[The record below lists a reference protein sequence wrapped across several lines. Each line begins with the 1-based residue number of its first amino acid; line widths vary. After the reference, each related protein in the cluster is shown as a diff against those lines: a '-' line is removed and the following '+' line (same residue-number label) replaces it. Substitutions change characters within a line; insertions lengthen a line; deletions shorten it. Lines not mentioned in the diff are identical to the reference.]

1 VTIPRAIFAVETIHE
16 IPVVISVLLPQ
27 CFPRPSETTVKLDS
41 KTVNAVRLDGKTD
54 QIFFDDT
61 LPGFGYRLRLSAD
74 GKVNANWIAQYRSA
88 GGTRRVLI
96 GAAAKCK
103 AAKKILAAVA
113 LGDDPQADRRDRR
126 NKDQHTVRS
135 VVAEYLAAKEPEVRR
150 RTLVETRRYL
160 STGSYFRPL
169 HAMPIDTVTRKH
181 IASCLVA
188 ISRKNGSVTAARAR
202 ASLSAFFTWAM
213 QAGLT
218 DMNPV
223 IGAIQPKDSEGR
235 ERVLSDAELAAVWR
249 ASGDDEYG
257 RIMKLLILTG
267 ARRAEI
273 GGLRWSELDT
283 DTGAWTL
290 PSERS
295 KNKHA
300 HTLPLPAAPWDI
312 INSVPRRAHRDQ
324 LFGILAE
331 EGFTTWGGGKIA
343 LDDRLLGKMTEPWVA
358 HDIRRTVAT
367 KMADIGVQPHI
378 IEQVLNHQGGHKR
391 GVAGIYNRS
400 SYDREV
406 RAALALW
413 AEHVAAIVEG
423 RKPVVVPLKTA

>member
-1 VTIPRAIFAVETIHE
+1 MR
-16 IPVVISVLLPQ
+16 
-27 CFPRPSETTVKLDS
+27 LDS
-41 KTVNAVRLDGKTD
+41 KIVATLKLSDKSD
-54 QIFFDDT
+54 QIFFDDQ
-61 LPGFGYRLRLSAD
+61 LLGFGLRLRRAAG
-74 GKVNANWIAQYRSA
+74 GKINKSWIVQYRRV
-88 GGTRRVLI
+88 GTRRVLI
-96 GAAAKCK
+96 GNANVINAEAARA
-103 AAKKILAAVA
+103 AAKKILAQVA
-113 LGDDPQADRRDRR
+113 LGGDPQADRVDRR
-126 NKDQHTVRS
+126 AKDQLAVRS
-135 VVAEYLAAKEPEVRR
+135 VVAEYLEAKKNEVRP
-150 RTLVETRRYL
+150 RTLVEATRYL
-160 STGSYFRPL
+160 STGTYFRPL
-169 HAMPIDTVTRKH
+169 HSMPIDAVKRKD

-218 DMNPV
+218 EMNPV

-235 ERVLSDAELAAVWR
+235 SRALSDAELAALWH

-257 RIMKLLILTG
+257 RIIKLLILLG

-273 GGLRWSELDT
+273 GGLRFNELDKDSGT
-283 DTGAWTL
+283 WTL

-300 HTLPLPAAPWDI
+300 HTLPLPAAAWSI
-312 INSVPRRAHRDQ
+312 INAVPRLAHRDQ
-324 LFGILAE
+324 LFGVSAE
-331 EGFTTWGGGKIA
+331 KGFTDWGASKIE
-343 LDDRLLGKMTEPWVA
+343 LDDRLLGKMTEPWTI

-367 KMADIGVQPHI
+367 RMADLGVQPHI
-378 IEQVLNHQGGHKR
+378 IEVVLNHRSGHKR

-413 AEHVAAIVEG
+413 SDHIRALVEG
-423 RKPVVVPLKTA
+423 GERKVLAFNK